1 MKLSVIIPTFNE
13 AGNCR
18 VVIPQIHDALR
29 TNYTMV
35 IVDDNSPDGTQTV
48 IQELSTAYPIKL
60 VSRPQKGG
68 LASAVIDGMKAV
80 QADAYI
86 IMDADLSHP
95 PEVLPK
101 LRSQIEIHDLV
112 VASRCVK
119 GGSTS
124 GWPLKRRLI
133 SRVAILLA
141 RPLTPIKDATSGFFA
156 IRRECLQNVN
166 LTPLGFKIGLECF
179 VKANWKSFQEV
190 PFVFT
195 DRGHG
200 ESKLNRREFVAYIR
214 QLIHLYAYAFGRFS
228 RPLASRRLGSR
239 PCGDADY
246 EWTSWHRGNLVQRWW
261 KRNLASKVVNCCTLP
276 PTARVLDMGCGSSPL
291 ITLLSDD
298 CIGIDTNESK
308 LKFMRGRCTSPCL
321 NMDVRALAF
330 KNDSFDHVVC
340 IEVLEHVNDPWLAI
354 SEMSRVLKPQGTAV
368 IATPDYATLRWKTVE
383 KLYAIAMPNS
393 YADEHVTKLDRETL
407 IDLCREHGLC
417 HTGTKYLLGAD
428 MVLSFQKSPA

>member
-13 AGNCR
+13 ASNCR
-18 VVIPQIHDALR
+18 VVIPQIHEALR
-29 TNYTMV
+29 TNYTIV
-35 IVDDNSPDGTQTV
+35 IVDDSSPDGTQSV
-48 IQELSTAYPIKL
+48 IQELSTVYPIKL
-60 VSRPQKGG
+60 VSRPEKGG

-80 QADAYI
+80 EADAYI

-95 PEVLPK
+95 PQMLPE
-101 LRSQIEIHDLV
+101 LRNQIETHDLV
-112 VASRCVK
+112 VASRYVE

-124 GWPLKRRLI
+124 GWPLKRRVI
-133 SRVAILLA
+133 SRLAIMLA

-156 IRRECLQNVN
+156 IRRECVQNVN

-179 VKANWKSFQEV
+179 VKADWRSAQEV

-195 DRGHG
+195 DRRHG
-200 ESKLNRREFVAYIR
+200 ESKLNQREFVAYIR
-214 QLIHLYAYAFGRFS
+214 QLLHLYAYAFGRFS
-228 RPLASRRLGSR
+228 RSLASRQSSSR
-239 PCGDADY
+239 RCDDADY
-246 EWTSWHRGNLVQRWW
+246 EWASWHRGNPVQRWW

-291 ITLLSDD
+291 ITLLGDD

-308 LKFMRGRCTSPCL
+308 LKFMRRRCTSSCL

-354 SEMSRVLKPQGTAV
+354 SELSRVLKPQGTAV
-368 IATPDYATLRWKTVE
+368 IATPDYTTLRWKMVE
-383 KLYAIAMPNS
+383 KLYAIAMPNA
-393 YADEHVTKLDRETL
+393 YADEHVTKLNRETL
-407 IDLCREHGLC
+407 IDLCREHRLT
-417 HTGTKYLLGAD
+417 HTGTQYLLGAD
-428 MVLSFQKSPA
+428 MVLSFRKS